1 MRGEAPTA
9 SCNKVKA
16 QMTIITR
23 AKTHTYSNR
32 NKKSIKKYRI
42 KSKKGVSTYITY
54 IFTLSENKD
63 VRQTK
68 HTKVPVAPV
77 IVSTRRRLE
86 HSHFIQPEKMIIYKY
101 RTQKIWIRN
110 TMHRRQLFVIIHRDL
125 KIGIFMLL
133 NLCMD

>member
-1 MRGEAPTA
+1 
-9 SCNKVKA
+9 
-16 QMTIITR
+16 MTIITR

-68 HTKVPVAPV
+68 LTMVPVAPV

-101 RTQKIWIRN
+101 RTQKKSGYEIRCN
-110 TMHRRQLFVIIHRDL
+110 RRQLFVIIHRDL

>member
-1 MRGEAPTA
+1 
-9 SCNKVKA
+9 
-16 QMTIITR
+16 MTIITR

-32 NKKSIKKYRI
+32 NKKSMKKYRI
-42 KSKKGVSTYITY
+42 KSKKGVSTYVTY
-54 IFTLSENKD
+54 IFKLSENKD

-101 RTQKIWIRN
+101 RTQKKIWIRN

>member
-1 MRGEAPTA
+1 
-9 SCNKVKA
+9 
-16 QMTIITR
+16 MTIITR

-32 NKKSIKKYRI
+32 NKKSMKKYRI
-42 KSKKGVSTYITY
+42 KSKKGVSTYVTY
-54 IFTLSENKD
+54 IFKLSENKD

-101 RTQKIWIRN
+101 RTQKNLDTKYDAQKTTICYNPQRPENRN
-110 TMHRRQLFVIIHRDL
+110 IYAIESMYGLGSER
-125 KIGIFMLL
+125 
-133 NLCMD
+133 